1 MSDLNSGFGIRPID
15 LRDIVESAPKFSIR
29 QRCGR
34 PTLGFSSEYN
44 RQTGSGRHWRA
55 CRFRSSLLNAC
66 FERLQNGM
74 PLRLLR
80 VDESVDFVWRHRI
93 NVGTPKCELFRK
105 IRLAQPGAFA
115 N

>member
-1 MSDLNSGFGIRPID
+1 MLASNASD
-15 LRDIVESAPKFSIR
+15 
-29 QRCGR
+29 
-34 PTLGFSSEYN
+34 
-44 RQTGSGRHWRA
+44 
-55 CRFRSSLLNAC
+55 
-66 FERLQNGM
+66 GM